1 MFSLSANVCGGFL
14 PAPSRTGKYR
24 IKKNPSYIAFEQA
37 YMAGNS
43 IQQYFPRVRYET
55 KNGHT
60 SLILDGR
67 EQIRCFGGAERQK
80 QTRR

>member
-1 MFSLSANVCGGFL
+1 
-14 PAPSRTGKYR
+14 
-24 IKKNPSYIAFEQA
+24 
-37 YMAGNS
+37 MAGNS

-55 KNGHT
+55 KNEHT